1 MFSNKLVK
9 EVLFNL
15 VGIVEDKIKEEMKVA
30 GYGSIMHDGWSKF
43 GTHYVRIFA
52 QYNNAVSC
60 FIGKVKSPPSNQ
72 PTFFLR

>member
-30 GYGSIMHDGWSKF
+30 GYRSLMHDGWSKF
-43 GTHYVRIFA
+43 VTHYV
-52 QYNNAVSC
+52 
-60 FIGKVKSPPSNQ
+60 
-72 PTFFLR
+72 FFCTI